1 MSDPHVLSVSQYL
14 QIVNA
19 VLREHVP
26 SQEIVVE
33 GEVSGFT
40 VKDGKWIIFD
50 LKDEVEAKTKVAC
63 FTTTFKVQGAF
74 EDGMRVRVFGYPGV
88 KTWST
93 FQIDVQKMEP
103 VGEGALKRAYDL
115 LKKKLQAEGLFE
127 PARKR
132 ALPRFP
138 SRIGLITSR
147 DAAAYGDFLR
157 ILNNRWGG
165 VEVAFAHVHVQGALA
180 VSEILGALAHMNALP
195 VGERPEAIVLT
206 RGGGSLED
214 LHAFNDERVARAV
227 FQSAVPVVC
236 GIGHERDESLCEFVA
251 DVHASTPSNC
261 AERLVPNRSEV
272 TYELETMTRHMETRL
287 TDTLEDRKI
296 VIERATRMIGFALER
311 QRERF
316 ATAFRRLVERVDLWL
331 PRLREA
337 IDGHERVLK
346 NVDPKR
352 VLERGYA
359 IVSAGG
365 RVLKNAA
372 QLDIGTDV
380 AVQLSGGSFD
390 AEVLRVNGKGRQK
403 LV

>member
-1 MSDPHVLSVSQYL
+1 MSDSHVLSVAQYL
-14 QIVNA
+14 QIVNT

-50 LKDEVEAKTKVAC
+50 LKDEAEAKTKVAC
-63 FTTTFKVQGAF
+63 FTTTFKISGAF
-74 EDGMRVRVFGYPGV
+74 EDGMRVRVFGYPSV
-88 KTWST
+88 KNWST
-93 FQIDVQKMEP
+93 FQIDVQQMEP
-103 VGEGALKRAYDL
+103 VGEGALKRAYEL

-138 SRIGLITSR
+138 ERIGLITSR

-165 VEVAFAHVHVQGALA
+165 VEVDFAHVHVQGQLA
-180 VSEILGALAHMNALP
+180 VPEILGALAHMNGLP
-195 VGERPEAIVLT
+195 DGERPDVIVLT

-214 LHAFNDERVARAV
+214 LHAFNDEAVARAV
-227 FQSAVPVVC
+227 FQSRIPVVV
-236 GIGHERDESLCEFVA
+236 GVGHERDESLCDYIA
-251 DVHASTPSNC
+251 DVRASTPSNA
-261 AERLVPNRSEV
+261 AERVVPNRTEV
-272 TYELETMTRHMETRL
+272 GYELQTTTRRFEEQMVEAIETR
-287 TDTLEDRKI
+287 KI
-296 VIERATRMIGFALER
+296 IVERAARTISFALER
-311 QRERF
+311 ERERF
-316 ATAFRRLVERVDLWL
+316 STAFRRLVERVDAWL
-331 PRLREA
+331 PRIKES

-352 VLERGYA
+352 VLARGYA
-359 IVSAGG
+359 IVSSAG
-365 RVLKNAA
+365 RVLKDAA
-372 QLDIGTDV
+372 SLDIGAEV

-390 AEVLRVNGKGRQK
+390 ADVLRVNGKGKQK